1 MQTATKKLE
10 EELAAAMAKLDEE
23 RAAAAANVS
32 AKSNAVLG
40 LIC

>member
-10 EELAAAMAKLDEE
+10 EELAAATAKLDEE
-23 RAAAAANVS
+23 RAATAVNVS
-32 AKSNAVLG
+32 SKSNAVLG